1 MKKAKIVFFGTP
13 EFASNILSG
22 LIEHGYN
29 IIAVVTQPDKEVGRK
44 RILTPTPVKEVAIKN
59 NIAVYQPTKLR
70 NDFEF
75 LKNMDIDLIISA
87 AYGQILPQEVLDMP
101 KINAINVHGS
111 LLPKYRGGAPIQ
123 RAIMNGDDKTGITII
138 KMVDKM
144 DAGVMYAKKEIAID
158 GNINTTDLFIK
169 LSDVGKELL
178 LDVIDDIIDNKLVGE
193 PQNEDEVSFAFNIK
207 REEEKIDFDN
217 KVLDVHN
224 KVRGLSLNPGAY
236 CYLNDKM
243 LKIYKTTLTD
253 INDNNTIGSIKI
265 EGKNRLLVKCSDGYL
280 ELLEIQPEGKQKM
293 DVKSFL
299 NGVDKQKLEKEI
311 LR

>member
-1 MKKAKIVFFGTP
+1 
-13 EFASNILSG
+13 
-22 LIEHGYN
+22 
-29 IIAVVTQPDKEVGRK
+29 
-44 RILTPTPVKEVAIKN
+44 
-59 NIAVYQPTKLR
+59 
-70 NDFEF
+70 
-75 LKNMDIDLIISA
+75 
-87 AYGQILPQEVLDMP
+87 
-101 KINAINVHGS
+101 
-111 LLPKYRGGAPIQ
+111 
-123 RAIMNGDDKTGITII
+123 MNGDDKTGITII

-243 LKIYKTTLTD
+243 LKIYKTIVTD

-265 EGKNRLLVKCSDGYL
+265 EGKNRLLVKCIDGYL